1 MTTYSKRR
9 GRRSLAAIVA
19 AMLIASV
26 LAVVAGS
33 PAQAANTSSE
43 ALVDT
48 NSDGKPD
55 AREFGGRDRYD
66 TANRLAM
73 NFGKAEGLGNVPVA
87 FVASGH
93 MQVDAISVAGLA
105 GFLDA
110 PVLLTPS
117 ESLNGSVA
125 DFIEDYGVQTVHVLG
140 GPAAVADSVVE
151 AIEGLANKPT
161 VSRIA
166 GDDRYA
172 TAAAVASR
180 LGGAAAW
187 CGGTDAAAILAN
199 GGDVSLAYAMAIS
212 PIANRLQLPLLLTA
226 ADELPSATEDFI
238 TEEDIEHVVIVGGE
252 SSVSDGVSAALTTAG
267 VDTVTRISGDTP
279 AAVSA
284 ELAKLATG
292 KGCKADLG
300 LVSSDTVALVAES
313 GLPDGVAASP
323 VLASSYKNDSLVPLL
338 IVGDTLPAPVS
349 DYLAATPALVGTTK
363 LHLNIVAIGGTA
375 AVSDK
380 VMQDALAAAAS
391 ADALTVQITSNEL
404 VEGSTTEYKPPQ
416 INQSSV
422 VLRFSDNIEPDQTD
436 NPALTDLIRD
446 NLMVNG
452 VPARIAAAT
461 DTPPGV
467 VPGDDNTDLCEPDIV
482 TVNFVTGVTLKAGDV
497 VSLTGGAKFGASK
510 DQRTV
515 AGASVTVPA
524 AERDTTAPSVT
535 VVAIK
540 ATLTGT
546 EDVALVRFSEM
557 DLDTNDDNDTIDSDE
572 IVITSTTTK
581 VPAADLNLGDDGA
594 IVANTA
600 ADDGTPTGTVAA
612 LAAGDRITIKSG
624 ALVDKAGNKSRAR
637 TFTVLAAQQSP
648 AIRMVTMSGL
658 KHTAQA
664 ATAVPAAISG
674 ATQNAL
680 ATDGFDGIKI
690 AAKKGGPAD
699 GAAGN
704 GWSIR
709 FDRATGWKADPKAAV
724 DIDVGVSGKD
734 RVVSVRFNTGNAK
747 FGDLKSALES
757 NSAFDAMFKVTL
769 PPDADSG
776 VCGATANNPL
786 VIKGDTPFARGTATS
801 TSGGKTAVAI
811 EVGFKAYA
819 ATIDVDGALAD
830 DVFAQVRTRYNAV
843 PTNADGSARADLAE
857 TGLAATIG
865 GLSGTDLAAR
875 LVGPDADG
883 TTGSDVALA
892 DVANLAT
899 GAPATSVRYELETG
913 DPSLLPKVRD
923 LVTTEAGYSRSV
935 TGSDQTVDEAV
946 PVATGYAADD
956 STTTKSQE
964 DKNAGS
970 QVRIEQSSNV
980 KAPAFAPAA

>member
-9 GRRSLAAIVA
+9 GRRSLAAILA
-19 AMLIASV
+19 AMLMASV

-33 PAQAANTSSE
+33 PAHAANTSSE

-66 TANRLAM
+66 TANRLAE

-117 ESLNGSVA
+117 DSLNGSVA

-166 GDDRYA
+166 GNDRYA

-238 TEEDIEHVVIVGGE
+238 TDEDIEHVVIVGGE
-252 SSVSDGVSAALTTAG
+252 SSVSDDVSAALTTAG

-284 ELAKLATG
+284 ELATLAG

-300 LVSSDTVALVAES
+300 LVSTDTVALVAES

-323 VLASSYKNDSLVPLL
+323 VLASSYKNGDLVPLL
-338 IVGDTLPAPVS
+338 IVGDTLPASVS
-349 DYLAATPALVGTTK
+349 DYLAATPALDGTNK

-391 ADALTVQITSNEL
+391 ADALTVQISSGGL
-404 VEGSTTEYKPPQ
+404 STDTARNGDTNSDGAIDAKDTPA
-416 INQSSV
+416 IGDDTV
-422 VLRFSDNIEPDQTD
+422 ILRFSDNIVDDDSANTA
-436 NPALTDLIRD
+436 NPTMLTNLIRD
-446 NLMVNG
+446 NLEVNG
-452 VPARIAAAT
+452 VPARLAAGTPITRGEAGT
-461 DTPPGV
+461 GTAACVPDT
-467 VPGDDNTDLCEPDIV
+467 V
-482 TVNFVTGVTLKAGDV
+482 TVKLLRPLKAGDV
-497 VSLTGGAKFGASK
+497 ISLAGGAKFGAVK

-524 AERDTTAPSVT
+524 AQRDTTAPSVT
-535 VVAIK
+535 VIAID
-540 ATLTGT
+540 ATSTTSGI
-546 EDVALVRFSEM
+546 EDVALVQFKR
-557 DLDTNDDNDTIDSDE
+557 DDTFGAAEGAGVVASNEIRITTKAGSTTAKTVSAIDPTSG
-572 IVITSTTTK
+572 VITL
-581 VPAADLNLGDDGA
+581 ADSAVLE
-594 IVANTA
+594 
-600 ADDGTPTGTVAA
+600 ADDRVTV
-612 LAAGDRITIKSG
+612 LSG
-624 ALVDKAGNKSRAR
+624 ALVDQAGNKSRAR
-637 TFTVLAAQQSP
+637 TFTVMAAPKSP
-648 AIRMVTMSGL
+648 RITSVTMSDPV
-658 KHTAQA
+658 HATQA
-664 ATAVPAAISG
+664 VASVPEAISEETPDDD
-674 ATQNAL
+674 AAN
-680 ATDGFDGIKI
+680 DIKI
-690 AAKKGGPAD
+690 TAKKGGSAD

-704 GWSIR
+704 GWTIR
-709 FDRATGWKADPKAAV
+709 FDKASSWKPDATAAV
-724 DIDVGVSGKD
+724 DIDVRVSSTD
-734 RVVSVRFNTGNAK
+734 RIVSVKFNTGNAK
-747 FGDLKSALES
+747 FGDLKSALEA

-769 PPDADSG
+769 PPDADST

-786 VIKGDTPFARGTATS
+786 QIGADAFTRGLNDMTE
-801 TSGGKTAVAI
+801 GGKTAVAVVVTFGAYVYSI
-811 EVGFKAYA
+811 DADGELGEDVFAEVVKRHNAVA
-819 ATIDVDGALAD
+819 ADADDLDISSGTVAAINGVTGTRLARALINDPAGSPTGSDDSSTAVADVDG
-830 DVFAQVRTRYNAV
+830 
-843 PTNADGSARADLAE
+843 P
-857 TGLAATIG
+857 
-865 GLSGTDLAAR
+865 
-875 LVGPDADG
+875 
-883 TTGSDVALA
+883 
-892 DVANLAT
+892 ANMA
-899 GAPATSVRYELETG
+899 RYELETG
-913 DPSLLPKVRD
+913 NPLLLPRIRD
-923 LVTTEAGYSRSV
+923 LVTTAAGSPDSV
-935 TGSDQTVDEAV
+935 TDGNIA

-956 STTTKSQE
+956 TTATADVNE
-964 DKNAGS
+964 AENAKS
-970 QVRIEQSSNV
+970 QVRIGQSSNV
-980 KAPAFAPAA
+980 KAPDFK

>member
-9 GRRSLAAIVA
+9 GRRFLAAIAA
-19 AMLIASV
+19 AMLMASV

-66 TANRLAM
+66 TANRLAE

-117 ESLNGSVA
+117 DSLNGSVA

-238 TEEDIEHVVIVGGE
+238 TDEDIEHVVIVGGE
-252 SSVSDGVSAALTTAG
+252 SSVSDDVSAALTTAG
-267 VDTVTRISGDTP
+267 VNTVTRIAGDTP

-284 ELAKLATG
+284 ELATLAG

-300 LVSSDTVALVAES
+300 LVSTDTVALVAES

-323 VLASSYKNDSLVPLL
+323 VLASSYKNGDLVPLL
-338 IVGDTLPAPVS
+338 IVGDTLPASVS
-349 DYLAATPALVGTTK
+349 DYLAATPALDGSNK

-391 ADALTVQITSNEL
+391 ADALTVQITSNVN
-404 VEGSTTEYKPPQ
+404 VEGSTTQWKPPK
-416 INQSSV
+416 IGDTMV
-422 VLRFSDNIEPDQTD
+422 WLRFSDNIVADVTD
-436 NPALTDLIRD
+436 NTALTNLIRD
-446 NLMVNG
+446 NLQVND
-452 VPARIAAAT
+452 VPARLGAT
-461 DTPPGV
+461 TPISRNDGSGGACTPDT
-467 VPGDDNTDLCEPDIV
+467 V
-482 TVNFVTGVTLKAGDV
+482 TVTLASALKAGDV
-497 VSLTGGAKFGASK
+497 ISLTGGAKFGAAK

-524 AERDTTAPSVT
+524 ALRDTTAPSVT
-535 VVAIK
+535 VVAID
-540 ATLTGT
+540 AGA
-546 EDVALVRFSEM
+546 EADDVALVRFTDM
-557 DLDTNDDNDTIDSDE
+557 DLDTTNGNNTVDADE
-572 IVITSTTTK
+572 IRITTKAGSTTAKIPSASLTL
-581 VPAADLNLGDDGA
+581 ANNDA
-594 IVANTA
+594 ITVTDAGGGTA
-600 ADDGTPTGTVAA
+600 A
-612 LAAGDRITIKSG
+612 LEAGDRVTILSG

-637 TFTVLAAQQSP
+637 TFTVLAAPKSP
-648 AIRMVTMSGL
+648 RITAVTMSDL
-658 KHTAQA
+658 VHTAQA
-664 ATAVPAAISG
+664 TIEVPADIAPQVGSPAKGIAI
-674 ATQNAL
+674 T
-680 ATDGFDGIKI
+680 
-690 AAKKGGPAD
+690 AKKGGPAD
-699 GAAGN
+699 GAVGN
-704 GWSIR
+704 GWTIR
-709 FDRATGWKADPKAAV
+709 FDRATGWKADATAAI
-724 DIDVGVSGKD
+724 DIDVRVSSTD
-734 RVVSVRFNTGNAK
+734 RIVSVRFNTGNAK
-747 FGDLKSALES
+747 FADLKSALEA

-769 PPDADSG
+769 PAAASG
-776 VCGATANNPL
+776 VCGATANNPVL
-786 VIKGDTPFARGTATS
+786 ISAVERGETVMTA
-801 TSGGKTAVAI
+801 GGRTALAI
-811 EVGFKAYA
+811 EVRFGAYVKTVDTDGKLGNDVFA
-819 ATIDVDGALAD
+819 EVVKRYNALPIDDLGAGDFVTVILAD
-830 DVFAQVRTRYNAV
+830 DGTRLGRSLVN
-843 PTNADGSARADLAE
+843 NEDGSA
-857 TGLAATIG
+857 
-865 GLSGTDLAAR
+865 GTDVVVGDIGAA
-875 LVGPDADG
+875 
-883 TTGSDVALA
+883 S
-892 DVANLAT
+892 
-899 GAPATSVRYELETG
+899 APANMARYEMET
-913 DPSLLPKVRD
+913 DNAALLPRVRD
-923 LVTTEAGYSRSV
+923 LVTTAAGFDSSIADADTTV
-935 TGSDQTVDEAV
+935 TAADA
-946 PVATGYAADD
+946 VATGYASDTA
-956 STTTKSQE
+956 TTTKVQE

-970 QVRIEQSSNV
+970 QVRIGQSSNV
-980 KAPAFAPAA
+980 RAPDFK

>member
-1 MTTYSKRR
+1 MTTTKMRR
-9 GRRSLAAIVA
+9 GKRSLAAILA
-19 AMLIASV
+19 AMLMASV

-33 PAQAANTSSE
+33 PAHAANTSSE

-66 TANRLAM
+66 TANRLAE

-117 ESLNGSVA
+117 DSLNGSVA

-238 TEEDIEHVVIVGGE
+238 TDEDIEHVVIVGGE
-252 SSVSDGVSAALTTAG
+252 SSVSDDVSAALTTAG
-267 VDTVTRISGDTP
+267 VNTVTRISGDTP

-284 ELAKLATG
+284 ELATLAG

-323 VLASSYKNDSLVPLL
+323 VLASSYKNGDLVPLL
-338 IVGDTLPAPVS
+338 IVGDTLPASVS
-349 DYLAATPALVGTTK
+349 DYLAATPALDGNNK

-375 AVSDK
+375 AVSEK

-391 ADALTVQITSNEL
+391 ADALTVQITSDTN
-404 VEGSTTEYKPPQ
+404 VEGSTTEWKPPM
-416 INQSSV
+416 IGDEMV
-422 VLRFSDNIEPDQTD
+422 VLRFSDNIVDDDPDATPATTD
-436 NPALTDLIRD
+436 LTNLIRD
-446 NLMVNG
+446 NLEVNG
-452 VPARIAAAT
+452 VPARLAANSAISRDDGT
-461 DTPPGV
+461 GGDCAPDT
-467 VPGDDNTDLCEPDIV
+467 V
-482 TVNFVTGVTLKAGDV
+482 TVTLASALKAGDV
-497 VSLTGGAKFGASK
+497 VSLTGGAKFGAAK

-524 AERDTTAPSVT
+524 APRDTTAPSVT
-535 VVAIK
+535 VVAID
-540 ATLTGT
+540 ATSTTSGIV
-546 EDVALVRFSEM
+546 DVALVRFDDM
-557 DLDTNDDNDTIDSDE
+557 DLDTTNDNNTVDTDE
-572 IVITSTTTK
+572 IRITTKAGSTTAK
-581 VPAADLNLGDDGA
+581 VPSDPLKLADGDK
-594 IVANTA
+594 ITVAN
-600 ADDGTPTGTVAA
+600 ADGDTVA
-612 LAAGDRITIKSG
+612 LEAGDRVTILSG

-637 TFTVLAAQQSP
+637 TFTVLAAPKSP
-648 AIRMVTMSGL
+648 RITSVTMSDMV
-658 KHTAQA
+658 H
-664 ATAVPAAISG
+664 
-674 ATQNAL
+674 ATQ
-680 ATDGFDGIKI
+680 ATVDVPEDLTEASPDNNSDNNIKI
-690 AAKKGGPAD
+690 TAKKGGSAD

-704 GWSIR
+704 GWTIR
-709 FDRATGWKADPKAAV
+709 FDRVTSWKADATAAV
-724 DIDVGVSGKD
+724 DIDVRVSSKD

-747 FGDLKSALES
+747 FADLKSALEA

-769 PPDADSG
+769 PAAKSG
-776 VCGATANNPL
+776 VCGATANNP
-786 VIKGDTPFARGTATS
+786 VMIATVDRGETAPTA
-801 TSGGKTAVAI
+801 GGKTAVA
-811 EVGFKAYA
+811 VVVTFGAYA
-819 ATIDVDGALAD
+819 YSIDADGELGN
-830 DVFAQVRTRYNAV
+830 DVFAEVVKRHNAV
-843 PTNADGSARADLAE
+843 AADLDISGGTVSAID
-857 TGLAATIG
+857 TAALTR
-865 GLSGTDLAAR
+865 LHAA
-875 LVGPDADG
+875 LINDPAGNP
-883 TTGSDVALA
+883 TGSVTAGTAVA
-892 DVANLAT
+892 DVSGPANMA
-899 GAPATSVRYELETG
+899 RYELETG
-913 DPSLLPKVRD
+913 NPLLLPKVRD
-923 LVTTEAGYSRSV
+923 LVTTAAGTPDSV
-935 TGSDQTVDEAV
+935 TGTDARD
-946 PVATGYAADD
+946 PVATGYAMDD
-956 STTTKSQE
+956 TAT
-964 DKNAGS
+964 DKVNEAENAKS
-970 QVRIEQSSNV
+970 QVRIGQSSNV
-980 KAPAFAPAA
+980 KAPDFK